1 MAKISL
7 DKLSLEDLKALRKD
21 VDKAIAGFAEKKRQ
35 EAKKALEDVAAKH
48 GMSLDEILGATQKR
62 KKAKAA
68 AKYRNPANPDET
80 WSGRGRQPGWYKEAI
95 AKGQKPENMV
105 M

>member
-7 DKLSLEDLKALRKD
+7 DKLSLEELKTLRKD

-48 GMSLDEILGATQKR
+48 GMSLDEILGGTAKR
-62 KKAKAA
+62 KKSKAA
-68 AKYRNPANPDET
+68 AKYRNPEDPSQT
-80 WSGRGRQPGWYKEAI
+80 WSGRGRQPAWYKAAI
-95 AKGQKPENMV
+95 SKGKKPENMV